1 MQQAPKL
8 SMEQRVGALDR
19 FYKLPDGTSQ
29 RLESLA
35 VIIVIKGIE
44 NDIKKLKAKEA
55 LAMSIKKV
63 NQVAETMKTHKTD
76 RINKCKDSNKF
87 NIQISGPRTCSKY
100 KICGKLFTQRKTLNK
115 HYKVK
120 YEATNSLDQSELI
133 KLKPLDL
140 QLSDYQV
147 KSKRVDLQTQPRS
160 INIKVREDIT
170 KSSTSTPSARTSPT
184 SRPCSSPPTPRLR
197 RKSSAS
203 TCRPCGNSP
212 ALLQRPGQSTLL
224 PSPCQPALLQRLRR
238 PALQPSLPA

>member
-19 FYKLPDGTSQ
+19 FYKLLDGTSQ

-35 VIIVIKGIE
+35 IIEVIKGIE
-44 NDIKKLKAKEA
+44 NDIKELKAKEA

-63 NQVAETMKTHKTD
+63 SQVAETMKTHKTD

-87 NIQISGPRTCSKY
+87 NIQIGGPRTCSKC

-120 YEATNSLDQSELI
+120 HEATDSLDQSELI

-140 QLSDYQV
+140 QLSDSQV
-147 KSKRVDLQTQPRS
+147 KSKCADLQAQPRS
-160 INIKVREDIT
+160 IDTKVKEDIINFDLQNVH
-170 KSSTSTPSARTSPT
+170 KARPKLSDSQAQSECADLRARLKILSAKELKR
-184 SRPCSSPPTPRLR
+184 
-197 RKSSAS
+197 
-203 TCRPCGNSP
+203 
-212 ALLQRPGQSTLL
+212 STLRNQGPL
-224 PSPCQPALLQRLRR
+224 PPP
-238 PALQPSLPA
+238 PKP